1 MFYAIGTVAALDQ
14 AQDVESDREIDVERL
29 DIGVGGGYRAA
40 DFGGIHRILG
50 LENPVSVARFD
61 FDDDEPLGATGHYI
75 QLIVSGSPIDVQNA
89 VAEAFQV
96 LSSGLLPFPTDARL
110 QFGHLTDQNWV

>member
-40 DFGGIHRILG
+40 DLGGIYRILG

-61 FDDDEPLGATGHYI
+61 FDDDEPLELTSHYI

-89 VAEAFQV
+89 VAEVFQV

-110 QFGHLTDQNWV
+110 LFGHLTDQNWV

>member
-40 DFGGIHRILG
+40 DLGGIYRILG
-50 LENPVSVARFD
+50 LENPVSVVLTSTTTSHSDRR
-61 FDDDEPLGATGHYI
+61 ATI
-75 QLIVSGSPIDVQNA
+75 
-89 VAEAFQV
+89 
-96 LSSGLLPFPTDARL
+96 SSS
-110 QFGHLTDQNWV
+110 